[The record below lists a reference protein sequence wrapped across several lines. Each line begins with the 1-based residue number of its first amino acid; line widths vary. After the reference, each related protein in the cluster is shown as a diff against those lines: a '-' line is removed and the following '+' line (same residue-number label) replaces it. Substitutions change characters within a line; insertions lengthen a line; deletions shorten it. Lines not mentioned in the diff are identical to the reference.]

1 MEPSS
6 MAKLGARVPASSAL
20 DPLVRAIHAAG
31 TQADGWPDVLEQL
44 RRHFDARVVTLGHHE
59 FATGCDSAL
68 IGSPE
73 AERFGRDLA
82 EYAARNPWFLSSAD
96 YRAGRVLTGDELIS
110 RHELRRTDFY
120 RGFLQP
126 RGLLHLL
133 CGVVDKA
140 ARGVHLMAAYRA
152 ERQEDFG
159 DAEKADWALLLDH
172 VTLALHGQWRWQEAS
187 DMAAALLSLCDHD
200 TNPTIIVTGDG
211 EPIYRN
217 AAADDLLRRRHGLC
231 LEGARLAASAATERR
246 LLSEAIAR
254 VARDDAQGEDAAA
267 PAVLTLAG
275 TPHVLPVVVVVRAAG
290 HVFRRQTGLRHR
302 LVKLVVRGD
311 HGSHDPATCVFARQ
325 YELTAAQAKVSA
337 LVFGGQSLGSIALS
351 LHLSENTVR
360 SHLKQIFQK
369 TDTHGQMELVHLH
382 ARVCQSLP

>member
-1 MEPSS
+1 MVKPD
-6 MAKLGARVPASSAL
+6 ARARALRAL

-73 AERFGRDLA
+73 ADRFGHDMA

-133 CGVVDKA
+133 CGVVEQG
-140 ARGVHLMAAYRA
+140 ARGVHLLAAYRA
-152 ERQEDFG
+152 ERQQDFG
-159 DAEKADWALLLDH
+159 AAEKASWATLLDH
-172 VTLALHGQWRWQEAS
+172 VTLALRGQWRWQEAS
-187 DMAAALLSLCDHD
+187 DLAAALLSLSDRD
-200 TNPTIIVTGDG
+200 ANPTIIVTGDG

-217 AAADDLLRRRHGLC
+217 DAADELLRSRHGLC
-231 LEGARLAASAATERR
+231 FDGTRLTATATTERR
-246 LLSEAIAR
+246 LLAQAIAR
-254 VARDDAQGEDAAA
+254 VARADAADDEPPA

-275 TPHVLPVVVVVRAAG
+275 ALPLAPVVVVVRATG
-290 HVFRRQTGLRHR
+290 HVFRRQTGLRER
-302 LVKLVVRGD
+302 LVKLVVRGE
-311 HGSHDPATCVFARQ
+311 HGTHDPATCAFARQ

-337 LVFGGQSLGSIALS
+337 LVFAGQSLGSIALS

-369 TDTHGQMELVHLH
+369 TDTHGQMGLVHLH